1 AASSIPFNQRSG
13 GIGLYEGE
21 AINIMIYSDSSLD
34 QSRTISSWVIK
45 YRGGRMVSAAEVN
58 LTQPVGLIVTDASKP
73 LGYVRVEV
81 GNGVWVVLDYNRV
94 RITVNENLKV
104 MDIYLI
110 KLERGTT
117 GGTGTV
123 TVRVQSGVPQVETLT
138 FNSQVRVC
146 VKVGNQVECYPSDSG
161 GVFVS
166 AVRLI
171 IVPIVVSIM

>member
-1 AASSIPFNQRSG
+1 
-13 GIGLYEGE
+13 
-21 AINIMIYSDSSLD
+21 
-34 QSRTISSWVIK
+34 
-45 YRGGRMVSAAEVN
+45 
-58 LTQPVGLIVTDASKP
+58 
-73 LGYVRVEV
+73 
-81 GNGVWVVLDYNRV
+81 
-94 RITVNENLKV
+94 
-104 MDIYLI
+104 
-110 KLERGTT
+110 ERGTT